1 MLETLRIRNIAI
13 IDSEE
18 IDFKNGLNILSGETG
33 AGKSIVINAISLPLG
48 SRASADLIRA
58 GATKAWWKGCF
69 HWEAAWWPNVWR
81 ASD

>member
-33 AGKSIVINAISLPLG
+33 AGKSIVINAISLLLG

-58 GATKAWWKGCF
+58 GADEGLVEGVF
-69 HWEAAWWPNVWR
+69 SIREAAWVAER
-81 ASD
+81 LARL